1 MTIDFD
7 LGTPLPAPTS
17 FLPSVKAI
25 SKCSTERLVQSLE
38 YLRRVY
44 LPDVRGTRRV
54 KAGSASR
61 SVANGLHPELE
72 SEKLCSKAKVDEE
85 LESLRTDAFERSYA
99 TRWLTS
105 LVDVLVSACE
115 TSEEPD
121 STLSATFN
129 SQSIDYE
136 SVIQLAA
143 SILAVCAG
151 TAAAGAVTRTHAFDH
166 EGSGA
171 VMIRLKDAPL
181 ENGDYGTV
189 GAQTWGSA
197 CVMSEMIVEMPEEF
211 GLGPGGHE
219 RRRVEAVGLDD
230 DGERTSR
237 RLRVLEL
244 GAGTGL
250 VSLTAGKI
258 LEGKAEEF
266 GYDEVEVVA
275 SDFHPSILSNLRTNV
290 VANFPPPSSP
300 SLPSSS
306 SVSISAHRLDW
317 SEAANSTNALSPPFD
332 EPFDLILGADII
344 YELEHAL
351 WIKTC
356 LEKLLRRPSSSAPSD
371 TSIDQKDHS
380 GARFHLMIPLRRTHT
395 LESST
400 IEQVFP
406 YLTAG
411 HSTDHTDPAG
421 PRLYITKKEV
431 VLCEEQ
437 ASERR
442 GWRDGAGEVEYAYY
456 VIEWVG

>member
-25 SKCSTERLVQSLE
+25 PKCSTERLVQSLE

-54 KAGSASR
+54 KA
-61 SVANGLHPELE
+61 
-72 SEKLCSKAKVDEE
+72 VDEE

-105 LVDVLVSACE
+105 LVD
-115 TSEEPD
+115 
-121 STLSATFN
+121 
-129 SQSIDYE
+129 SIDYE

-250 VSLTAGKI
+250 VSLTAGKF

-380 GARFHLMIPLRRTHT
+380 GAHFHLMIPLRRTHT

>member
-1 MTIDFD
+1 M
-7 LGTPLPAPTS
+7 
-17 FLPSVKAI
+17 
-25 SKCSTERLVQSLE
+25 
-38 YLRRVY
+38 
-44 LPDVRGTRRV
+44 RGTRRV
-54 KAGSASR
+54 KAGSA
-61 SVANGLHPELE
+61 ANGLHPELE
-72 SEKLCSKAKVDEE
+72 SEKLKLCSKAKVDED

-105 LVDVLVSACE
+105 LVDVLVSASE
-115 TSEEPD
+115 TSEESPTD
-121 STLSATFN
+121 PTDLSLSATFN

-136 SVIQLAA
+136 SIIQLAA

-151 TAAAGAVTRTHAFDH
+151 TAAAGAVTRTYAFDNAH
-166 EGSGA
+166 EGSGLGA
-171 VMIRLKDAPL
+171 VTIRLRDAPL

-197 CVMSEMIVEMPEEF
+197 CVMSEMIVEMPKEF
-211 GLGPGGHE
+211 GLGLGRHE
-219 RRRVEAVGLDD
+219 GRLV
-230 DGERTSR
+230 DGEAK

-250 VSLTAGKI
+250 VSLTVGKF
-258 LEGKAEEF
+258 LEGKGREF
-266 GYDEVEVVA
+266 GYDDEVEVVA
-275 SDFHPSILSNLRTNV
+275 SDFHPSILSNLRANV

-300 SLPSSS
+300 SPSISSSS
-306 SVSISAHRLDW
+306 SVSISVHRLDW
-317 SEAANSTNALSPPFD
+317 SEAANTTNALSPPFD

-356 LEKLLRRPSSSAPSD
+356 LEKLLRRPSSSSAVTPSD
-371 TSIDQKDHS
+371 TFIDQNHP

-406 YLTAG
+406 RAKHTIG
-411 HSTDHTDPAG
+411 HADPG
-421 PRLYITKKEV
+421 PGLYITKKEV

-456 VIEWVG
+456 VIEWVC